1 MVRLLPTP
9 NAREADK
16 YSKKYNPNS
25 QMGTAL
31 TAMAV
36 NGMLPT
42 PAARDYQP
50 SVSPQA
56 LKRKNGKMRTDA
68 LCNLPVMLGEHHSQN
83 GGKTSQLNPLFVA
96 EMMGFPPDWTVL
108 PTDTLIKNTTMKKIM
123 FNDKFGLT
131 QAVLEGRKTMT
142 RRIIKC
148 PRTFR
153 GEWVAGFNIHRRHSD
168 KKIVDWPCMYD
179 ADEREFDMGEI
190 LPKYELGEVVAI
202 AQSYM
207 DVDRF
212 HRKGKN
218 AAYLEYLD
226 SILPELKLH
235 PGWTNKMFVKAD
247 LMPRHIEFT
256 DRKVE
261 RLQDISDEDCL
272 KEGIYE
278 DSGDDEFPPSIF
290 YEFEGNKDNGFDT
303 PREAFAALIDKVSG
317 KGTWE
322 SNPYVW
328 AYEFEL
334 MK

>member
-1 MVRLLPTP
+1 
-9 NAREADK
+9 
-16 YSKKYNPNS
+16 
-25 QMGTAL
+25 
-31 TAMAV
+31 
-36 NGMLPT
+36 
-42 PAARDYQP
+42 
-50 SVSPQA
+50 
-56 LKRKNGKMRTDA
+56 
-68 LCNLPVMLGEHHSQN
+68 
-83 GGKTSQLNPLFVA
+83 
-96 EMMGFPPDWTVL
+96 
-108 PTDTLIKNTTMKKIM
+108 M
-123 FNDKFGLT
+123 FNDKFSLT

-153 GEWVAGFNIHRRHSD
+153 GEWVAGFNIHRSPSD
-168 KKIVDWPCMYD
+168 KKIVGFPCMYD

-235 PGWTNKMFVKAD
+235 PGWVNKMFVKAD
-247 LMPRHIEFT
+247 LMPHHIKIT
-256 DRKVE
+256 GIKVE

-272 KEGIYE
+272 KEGIIHAYT
-278 DSGDDEFPPSIF
+278 
-290 YEFEGNKDNGFDT
+290 DNDGIKIYHT
-303 PREAFAALIDKVSG
+303 PHTKRGYLSTDVAQQSFAFLIDKVSG

-322 SNPYVW
+322 SNPFVF
-328 AYEFEL
+328 AYEFVL
-334 MK
+334 VD